1 MTDQAPPA
9 VLAALREAL
18 EGQIAA
24 NDPPDT
30 AATLERL
37 QREGIDEDVAW
48 RLLSAVLLQEM
59 SLILRDGR
67 EFDGAGYV
75 EALRNLPEL
84 IDR

>member
-1 MTDQAPPA
+1 MTDQASPE
-9 VLAALREAL
+9 VLAGLRGAL
-18 EGQIAA
+18 EAQISA

-37 QREGIDEDVAW
+37 RREGIEEDVAW

-59 SLILRDGR
+59 SLILRDSR
-67 EFDGAGYV
+67 EFDRAGYV

-84 IDR
+84 TDR